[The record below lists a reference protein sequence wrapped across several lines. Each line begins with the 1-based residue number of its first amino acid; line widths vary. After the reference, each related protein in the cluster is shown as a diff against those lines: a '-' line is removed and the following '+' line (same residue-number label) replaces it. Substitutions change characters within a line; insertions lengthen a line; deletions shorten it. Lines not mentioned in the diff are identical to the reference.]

1 MQSLERCRAQEHP
14 CRQSPAREAGP
25 ALPACW
31 QRLVHLPD
39 WKSRAGKPSDP
50 LPVATPA
57 PAVVTAARQQRGQP
71 LPWSPCCSHAGT
83 QSLGRGSSRQGQRG
97 AATPGMAP
105 SALPALTAAPG
116 SRDLIFTARAGL
128 SAPICVCRG
137 RDASAGL
144 AQAGSS
150 VLARRQPPG
159 RQPLRCCRASSA
171 ALPAPNPCRSQGW
184 VSPGRRGAPRDPV
197 CLAGGQLSAL
207 ACTFKAKT
215 LSLQPQ
221 NCPLFPIRGATMAP
235 EHLEGGAGGAQCPAE
250 LPVPLQTHTCPQQT
264 GTWLMVV
271 RVSLVTP
278 VLSWGHSTV
287 PVAPDSSRSSLGAL
301 GLLPSWSPGFC
312 CMERP
317 RLPTSLWLQCST
329 CFPTAC
335 TGAPGCCNLFV
346 PKGLPSAKALGK
358 ESSLEGAEG
367 KDRPRGPQQ
376 HPGSS
381 HIGPGSW
388 RTEEIGVMKTPRPDG
403 AVSPRERPQ
412 ELAQP
417 PMPAPRDAAP
427 PRDPLPRL
435 PRAPSSHP
443 RQCWGVQQLQQL
455 LTPDPHSPFQPP
467 TPRPASH
474 PSSPAAALPPHTQ
487 SKHWLGFPSSESS
500 SSSRSDS
507 PTGPRSLCRSRSC
520 AQGQLPAVHHRAPRE
535 GYRHAGKT
543 KSSARRSNSPN

>member
-1 MQSLERCRAQEHP
+1 MQSLGRCRAQEHP

-159 RQPLRCCRASSA
+159 RQPLRCCRTSSA

-197 CLAGGQLSAL
+197 CLAGGQPSAL

-221 NCPLFPIRGATMAP
+221 NCPLFPFHGTTMAA
-235 EHLEGGAGGAQCPAE
+235 EHVEGGAGGAQCPAE
-250 LPVPLQTHTCPQQT
+250 LPVPLPNTHVPPADRDVARGGPSLSGYPCPVLGTQHGPSGTRQLPQQSGRAGSPPQLEPWFLLH
-264 GTWLMVV
+264 GTA
-271 RVSLVTP
+271 SPPHVTLAP
-278 VLSWGHSTV
+278 VLHLLPHSLHRSTRLLQPPCAQRSPFSQGTGQGV
-287 PVAPDSSRSSLGAL
+287 LPGGSRGERQATRSSATSRQQ
-301 GLLPSWSPGFC
+301 PY
-312 CMERP
+312 RP
-317 RLPTSLWLQCST
+317 RL
-329 CFPTAC
+329 
-335 TGAPGCCNLFV
+335 
-346 PKGLPSAKALGK
+346 
-358 ESSLEGAEG
+358 LE
-367 KDRPRGPQQ
+367 D
-376 HPGSS
+376 
-381 HIGPGSW
+381 
-388 RTEEIGVMKTPRPDG
+388 
-403 AVSPRERPQ
+403 
-412 ELAQP
+412 
-417 PMPAPRDAAP
+417 
-427 PRDPLPRL
+427 
-435 PRAPSSHP
+435 
-443 RQCWGVQQLQQL
+443 
-455 LTPDPHSPFQPP
+455 
-467 TPRPASH
+467 
-474 PSSPAAALPPHTQ
+474 
-487 SKHWLGFPSSESS
+487 
-500 SSSRSDS
+500 
-507 PTGPRSLCRSRSC
+507 
-520 AQGQLPAVHHRAPRE
+520 
-535 GYRHAGKT
+535 
-543 KSSARRSNSPN
+543 